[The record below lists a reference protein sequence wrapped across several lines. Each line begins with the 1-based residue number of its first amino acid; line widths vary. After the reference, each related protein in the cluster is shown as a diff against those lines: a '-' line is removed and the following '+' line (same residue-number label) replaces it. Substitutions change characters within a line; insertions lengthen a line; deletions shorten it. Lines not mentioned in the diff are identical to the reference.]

1 MLIAIDHGNYAI
13 KTPHHSFVSGL
24 SEHTVKPPMADEIL
38 EYDGRYWTPSGKRLS
53 YMRDKTQDER
63 YFILTLFAIAKELED
78 TGRYSPVEQIQLAV
92 GLPPEHYGVL
102 KDKFARYFKRDG
114 IIKFVYKDK
123 PYSIMIDKVMVFP
136 QAYAAVVPK
145 SSMVVNMLRVFVVD
159 IGGYTTD
166 VLLLKNG
173 KPDLQFCRS
182 LETGIITM
190 NNEIIRK
197 VGALHDMR
205 IEDEHISAVLSGQ
218 DTILPDD
225 VKQTICGATKLHA
238 QDILNQLRELQV
250 DLRSNPAVFIGGGSL
265 LLRLQFSADNEDQI
279 RVGELLENLGN
290 RKSTV
295 IISALSDYIDTHP
308 ELQSGYSK
316 IEVKVAPAFDRSQM
330 ERLIRSIVE
339 EKLSEL
345 HTTETIADTSMSGT
359 SEALEE
365 DITKMLDNLDMF
377 N

>member
-1 MLIAIDHGNYAI
+1 
-13 KTPHHSFVSGL
+13 
-24 SEHTVKPPMADEIL
+24 
-38 EYDGRYWTPSGKRLS
+38 
-53 YMRDKTQDER
+53 
-63 YFILTLFAIAKELED
+63 
-78 TGRYSPVEQIQLAV
+78 
-92 GLPPEHYGVL
+92 
-102 KDKFARYFKRDG
+102 
-114 IIKFVYKDK
+114 
-123 PYSIMIDKVMVFP
+123 MIDKVMVFP

-250 DLRSNPAVFIGGGSL
+250 DLRSNPAVFILFGAGVRGFCGVPQCQCAWVRNAWQSAAVPSSCIKDGVIGGEK
-265 LLRLQFSADNEDQI
+265 R
-279 RVGELLENLGN
+279 
-290 RKSTV
+290 RK
-295 IISALSDYIDTHP
+295 I
-308 ELQSGYSK
+308 
-316 IEVKVAPAFDRSQM
+316 
-330 ERLIRSIVE
+330 
-339 EKLSEL
+339 
-345 HTTETIADTSMSGT
+345 
-359 SEALEE
+359 
-365 DITKMLDNLDMF
+365 
-377 N
+377 